1 MTMNTIITILVIAA
15 VIVVLY
21 ILFKIFKLI
30 TRLLLI
36 AIFLVIAYFTN
47 PGQLRHQH
55 AVDEKA
61 EKTGI
66 KLHGR
71 NVSVRDFKIF
81 SITQISDHRDKK
93 TVGAGMFMK
102 VWIFRS
108 LE

>member
-1 MTMNTIITILVIAA
+1 MNTIITILVIAA

-36 AIFLVIAYFTN
+36 AIFLILAWLTN
-47 PGQLRHQH
+47 PNLTQHQK
-55 AVDEKA
+55 AVDKKA
-61 EKTGI
+61 EEQSI
-66 KLHGR
+66 KLHNR
-71 NVSVRDFKIF
+71 EVAVHDFKIF
-81 SITQISDHRDKK
+81 SLTAIRNDGSNK
-93 TVGAGMFMK
+93 TVGVGMFMK